1 MSDQK
6 KVEYFCNWSAGVS
19 GVTRGGQRDAKND
32 FAIKIVAFVEAGNST
47 VYVASVKQEHDGE
60 TRYVS

>member
-1 MSDQK
+1 M
-6 KVEYFCNWSAGVS
+6 
-19 GVTRGGQRDAKND
+19 TRGGQRDAKND